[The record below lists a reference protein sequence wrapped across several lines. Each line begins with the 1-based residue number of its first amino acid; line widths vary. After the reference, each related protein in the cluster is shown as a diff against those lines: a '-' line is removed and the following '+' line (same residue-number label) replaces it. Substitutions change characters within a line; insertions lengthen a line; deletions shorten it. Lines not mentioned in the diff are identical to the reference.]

1 MSTGGKDGVATT
13 GRSGVQMGSGD
24 DMDGGVVG
32 GNGLSSKTR
41 VLINFVIMTVAFSI
55 NHACATTLIALASS
69 EFPADLAS
77 LSTGTLYG
85 VYTLSALLISTGV
98 VEKVGPKYS
107 LCIGV
112 YGYCAYVGSFL
123 VAEIL
128 AESANNGT
136 GTGPSNDT
144 DLDPLDYGAAGADDL
159 ISDNG
164 YSGSARAVVILGSA
178 ISGLGAGLLWT
189 AQGQYFESSA
199 RLLAARTGE
208 KKEIFTSMLAGLFT
222 AIYLGFEVALKLLSS
237 MVQLNE
243 HKQRVYAIFIA
254 MAFGAA
260 CLMLCVSNI
269 RPKPDPP
276 APGGLVGAG
285 GRHGV
290 WADKALKAVNLLRND
305 RNAVYLAPY
314 NFAFGF
320 AAAMLVQYANKAIIT
335 DLLQPAGSKNSYVGF
350 ASSIAVGCGA
360 GASIFFGFLAKRIGK
375 TVPMVLGN
383 ICFLIMAT
391 SFAFIPAETLGTWQA
406 VVPLYAAYGIGRGI
420 WESVNRAIYGDFFPD
435 DPAAAFANITML
447 SGGSSWVAFFIFPY
461 LSKEAMAGVIVFWS
475 VLGVIGY
482 AMASARL
489 KATKAAQ
496 YLAPNDEETE
506 KHGLLS
512 SSEVEG

>member
-1 MSTGGKDGVATT
+1 MSTDGKDGAAAT
-13 GRSGVQMGSGD
+13 GRSSVQMGTGFK
-24 DMDGGVVG
+24 DGGETVVG
-32 GNGLSSKTR
+32 GEGLTSKTR
-41 VLINFVIMTVAFSI
+41 VLLNFVTMAVAFSI

-112 YGYCAYVGSFL
+112 FGYCAYVGSFL
-123 VAEIL
+123 VAEII
-128 AESANNGT
+128 AARTKVDGNT
-136 GTGPSNDT
+136 SNDT
-144 DLDPLDYGAAGADDL
+144 DTDTDGLGLGADG
-159 ISDNG
+159 SDNG

-208 KKEIFTSMLAGLFT
+208 KKEAVTGMLAGLFT
-222 AIYLGFEVALKLLSS
+222 AIYLSFEVALKLLSS

-243 HKQRVYAIFIA
+243 HKQRVYGIFIA
-254 MAFGAA
+254 LAFGAA
-260 CLMLCVSNI
+260 CMMLCVRNI

-276 APGGLVGAG
+276 PPGGLVDPG
-285 GRHGV
+285 GKGGV

-335 DLLQPAGSKNSYVGF
+335 DLLQPPDSKNSYVGF

-360 GASIFFGFLAKRIGK
+360 AASVFFGFLTKRIGK
-375 TVPMVLGN
+375 TVPMILGN
-383 ICFLIMAT
+383 VCFLIMAI
-391 SFAFIPAETLGTWQA
+391 SFAFIPADTLGTWTA

-435 DPAAAFANITML
+435 DQAAAFANITML
-447 SGGSSWVAFFIFPY
+447 SGGSSWIAFFIFPY
-461 LSKEAMAGVIVFWS
+461 FSKEAMAGVIIFWS

-489 KATKAAQ
+489 KATKAAR
-496 YLAPNDEETE
+496 YLAPNDETETE
-506 KHGLLS
+506 KDSLLS
-512 SSEVEG
+512 SSELEG